1 MVAGRAR
8 AKQGL
13 KARLGFPPEITY
25 SGLVTRFRS
34 STLSAPATEAGNR

>member
-13 KARLGFPPEITY
+13 KARLELPRDYVPGLDDMLPVEHPECA
-25 SGLVTRFRS
+25 RS
-34 STLSAPATEAGNR
+34 EAGNR